1 MRRIAPCATTQYRQ
15 WLAPLVAT
23 MIISFSPLRQ
33 ARLAQQ
39 QRVVVGEEGAEL
51 GRPVREREED
61 VGHEAGLLL
70 HLEDAR
76 AHVVGQVVERG
87 HRDSG

>member
-15 WLAPLVAT
+15 RLAPLVAT

-51 GRPVREREED
+51 VGPVREGEEH
-61 VGHEAGLLL
+61 VRHEAGLLL
-70 HLEDAR
+70 HLEDLGAD
-76 AHVVGQVVERG
+76 VVRQLGERW
-87 HRDSG
+87 HR